1 MKNMRLA
8 LIDGSLEAQFNDALR
23 ACQGSDALIY
33 SFMGAAAYHAAE
45 KVGIPSIFTLL
56 QPFTRSR
63 EIPSIAFPEL
73 PLGATYKWL
82 THLLGE
88 QAVWQV
94 ARGSINRWRTDSLGL
109 PALPWSGPFKL
120 MYEQN
125 NPYLYGFSPSVV
137 PRPSDWPDRHH
148 ISGYWFLDH
157 DPDWTPPEDLV
168 RFIESGTK
176 PISIGFGSMSGPN
189 AGKLLEIA
197 IEAVKTTNQRA
208 VLLGGWAALSPTE
221 LPETIFMIDSVPH
234 DWLFPRMA
242 AVVHHG
248 GAGTTG
254 AGLRAGVPSILVPF
268 FGDQPFWGRRVY
280 ALGVGP
286 EPIQRK
292 SLNMKNLAEA
302 IETAVGDE
310 GMRRNAAGLG
320 GQIRAEDGVEDAV
333 EFIRLYLQGSMD

>member
-1 MKNMRLA
+1 
-8 LIDGSLEAQFNDALR
+8 
-23 ACQGSDALIY
+23 
-33 SFMGAAAYHAAE
+33 
-45 KVGIPSIFTLL
+45 
-56 QPFTRSR
+56 
-63 EIPSIAFPEL
+63 
-73 PLGATYKWL
+73 
-82 THLLGE
+82 
-88 QAVWQV
+88 
-94 ARGSINRWRTDSLGL
+94 
-109 PALPWSGPFKL
+109 
-120 MYEQN
+120 
-125 NPYLYGFSPSVV
+125 
-137 PRPSDWPDRHH
+137 
-148 ISGYWFLDH
+148 
-157 DPDWTPPEDLV
+157 
-168 RFIESGTK
+168 
-176 PISIGFGSMSGPN
+176 
-189 AGKLLEIA
+189 LLEIA